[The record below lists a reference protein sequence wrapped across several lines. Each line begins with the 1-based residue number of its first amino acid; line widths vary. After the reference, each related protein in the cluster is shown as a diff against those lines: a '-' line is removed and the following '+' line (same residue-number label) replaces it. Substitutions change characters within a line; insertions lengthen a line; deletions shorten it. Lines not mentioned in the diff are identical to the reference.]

1 MTMSNDDS
9 PRCYFAVYADP
20 TAPGRVTIE
29 GGRFGNRNMPKNMGV
44 GDMVLLYC
52 TSSYAG
58 YAKSVPGIGLVTAV
72 DHGIKDFWYDYLA
85 FNQPV
90 PLEFVR
96 FAVTDEDAIR
106 VANIRREWL
115 FQISRESFRAVMQAT
130 KLKSKGQKSLAVQK
144 LL

>member
-20 TAPGRVTIE
+20 TAVGRVTIE
-29 GGRFGNRNMPKNMGV
+29 GGRFGNRNMPKNMDV

-72 DHGIKDFWYDYLA
+72 NHGLKAFWYDYLA
-85 FNQPV
+85 FDHPV

-96 FAVTDEDAIR
+96 FAVTNKDAVR

-115 FQISRESFRAVMQAT
+115 FQVSRESFRAVVQAT
-130 KLKSKGQKSLAVQK
+130 KLKSKGQKSLAVRK